1 MARQR
6 YVYPTGEIPHKWAH
20 QTQESARN
28 PQGNLYFRG
37 DTIYSYRDSW
47 PLARIFKHP
56 KRGALVL
63 CNSDRYSVTTAQHQ
77 SAVNGAARH
86 MRRIAVPDC
95 TRTDSCT
102 VAERDASNVRHLE
115 QLAAEH
121 LAKAQRAMQAR
132 TVSWRRDSAQQ
143 ALADAADY
151 RRFFGMRGKIAEM
164 PTAAWDAALARAL
177 RIENPDPA
185 SADAR
190 QRAAAKRKVKARAAL
205 QAEFDAYCAQL
216 AEFHAA
222 AALARAQQALPD
234 PAQYWRDTG
243 RWPAALE
250 IAARP
255 PYLGYKRER
264 IFRRA
269 GFDLPRYVSDDGRPD
284 TVLLRVNGEQIE
296 TSQGARIP
304 LSHAPR
310 LWRIIEA
317 VRASGQPYVR
327 NGHTVHAGEFAID
340 RIDPDGTLR
349 AGCHTIPHSELRIM
363 ARALGLPCEVQP

>member
-28 PQGNLYFRG
+28 PQGNLYFHG

-47 PLARIFKHP
+47 PLGRLYRHA
-56 KRGALVL
+56 KRGVLVL
-63 CNSDRYSVTTAQHQ
+63 TNSDRYSATTNQHQ
-77 SAVNGAARH
+77 GAVDSAVRH
-86 MRRIAVPDC
+86 LRAVAVPHC
-95 TRTDSCT
+95 TRDTYVST
-102 VAERDASNVRHLE
+102 VKERDASNVRYLE
-115 QLAAEH
+115 QLAAEN
-121 LAKAQRAMQAR
+121 LTKAQRAMQAR
-132 TVSWRRDSAQQ
+132 TVAWRRSTAQE

-164 PTAAWDAALARAL
+164 PTAAWDAALARAQ

-190 QRAAAKRKVKARAAL
+190 QRAAAKRKARQEEKMRVALDNLALHIGAARSAWRL
-205 QAEFDAYCAQL
+205 GEPLRLPAHPL
-216 AEFHAA
+216 A
-222 AALARAQQALPD
+222 
-234 PAQYWRDTG
+234 TG
-243 RWPAALE
+243 R
-250 IAARP
+250 
-255 PYLGYKRER
+255 
-264 IFRRA
+264 A
-269 GFDLPRYVSDDGRPD
+269 GRWRHRVDGGP
-284 TVLLRVNGEQIE
+284 VMLRVNAEEIE